1 MLEHILLSEMLV
13 YQGRQSLLEHLGSLH
28 NDLIRSLTTGYP
40 TDTWLNGEDRV
51 NDHLG
56 LLILESDIGVLMQ
69 TKDLWL
75 LN

>member
-1 MLEHILLSEMLV
+1 MFEHILLSEMLV
-13 YQGRQSLLEHLGSLH
+13 YQGRQSLLKHLGSLH
-28 NDLIRSLTTGYP
+28 NDLIRSLSTSGSS
-40 TDTWLNGEDRV
+40 DTWLNGEDSV
-51 NDHLG
+51 YDHLG